1 MAKKEEYSPSAA
13 AIITAAFVSVLLGL
27 TGAVVNLTATAVT
40 EVPELPNEEEV
51 DTTAVY
57 FVKGSERRGSAW
69 KNKRSALA
77 GGRKGTVSV
86 SEGELNAWARTSF
99 KPNPRDEKEHG
110 STLLGIRVVPSTPN
124 FKIEEDT
131 LQIASDLQIQIPL
144 VGSRSFA
151 YQVKGSF
158 KDKGGVQVFV
168 PSKSYIGSC
177 PIPLLSGFFFNFLA
191 GSFYEHDE
199 YAALNPS
206 WAKLGSLTLK
216 KEELTLT
223 IP

>member
-13 AIITAAFVSVLLGL
+13 AIITAAIVSVLLGVM
-27 TGAVVNLTATAVT
+27 GATVNLATKA
-40 EVPELPNEEEV
+40 PETNLPKEEEDI

-69 KNKRSALA
+69 KNKRSAFSS
-77 GGRKGTVSV
+77 GRKGSVSV
-86 SEGELNAWARTSF
+86 SEGELNVWARTTF
-99 KPNPRDEKEHG
+99 KPNPRAEKEHG
-110 STLLGIRVVPSTPN
+110 SVLLGIRIIPSTPN

-131 LQIASDLQIQIPL
+131 LQIASDLQIPIPL
-144 VGSRSFA
+144 VGSRSFV

-158 KDKGGVQVFV
+158 KDKDGVQVFV

-199 YAALNPS
+199 YGALNPT

-216 KEELTLT
+216 KEELVLALQ
-223 IP
+223 